1 MFELSND
8 PNRLLTDLGDRH
20 RITRHNTFYVGGEQ
34 SKTTS
39 QYIGSCNS
47 VLKNALSRDSVLQ
60 HFFA

>member
-39 QYIGSCNS
+39 QYIGSCK
-47 VLKNALSRDSVLQ
+47 VDELHIAAR
-60 HFFA
+60 FP